1 MVDFETMLEAYLDC
15 RKRKRSTVGATEFE
29 LNYVRNLVELTNE
42 VNSRQYRIGKSVC
55 FVVRYPRYREVF
67 AGQFRDRIIHHY
79 IAFIV
84 PAFFQRLLYLIW
96 ILHHF

>member
-42 VNSRQYRIGKSVC
+42 VNSRQYRIGKSIC
-55 FVVRYPRYREVF
+55 
-67 AGQFRDRIIHHY
+67 
-79 IAFIV
+79 
-84 PAFFQRLLYLIW
+84 
-96 ILHHF
+96 